1 MLNSAH
7 LFFRSSEVV
16 VRPSTCDFSCKWSFV
31 DLGGHLGWL
40 WCGHS
45 GLPSG
50 LPPRPSFDRQV
61 SSLLDWRRRNGGHL
75 WRKQLSQVSF
85 QSRTTRQRQEKMA
98 EDTFQEIWEEEAVQ
112 EVTAKFK
119 SQQYIVAS
127 PAHNVFLKFF
137 PIFISSVWALFPRLP
152 NKYCFDVCGCV
163 CGATFECCWM
173 FPSCIMMKSP

>member
-16 VRPSTCDFSCKWSFV
+16 VRSSTCDFSCKWSFV

-85 QSRTTRQRQEKMA
+85 QGRTTRQRQEKMA

-127 PAHNVFLKFF
+127 PAHNVFLKFPHF
-137 PIFISSVWALFPRLP
+137 YFECMSPISAAP